1 MDFREISEFL
11 RDFSAYII
19 TIAVVIFILM
29 FVVSPQPIAGNSMV
43 PTLKEGDVVLVS
55 KFTYRFAKIKRNEIV
70 AVTVNG
76 KSYVKRVIGL
86 PGEDIKMLKNRL
98 YINDIPYTES
108 FLKEG
113 VETSGFTL
121 DDVCK
126 EGECPNGVIPEDK
139 YLVLGDNRPESED
152 SRTKTFGL
160 VDKKQIQ
167 GQVIFRMW
175 PIQSFGTVK

>member
-19 TIAVVIFILM
+19 TAVIVIFILM
-29 FVVSPQPIAGNSMV
+29 FVVSFQPIAGNSMV

-55 KFTYRFAKIKRNEIV
+55 KFTYHFSKVKRNEIV
-70 AVTVNG
+70 YVTVNG

-86 PGEDIKMLKNRL
+86 PGEDIKFLKNRL
-98 YINDIPYTES
+98 YIDDVPYTED
-108 FLKEG
+108 FLKSG

-126 EGECPNGVIPEDK
+126 EGECPDGVIPEGK

-160 VDKKQIQ
+160 VDKSQIQ
-167 GQVIFRMW
+167 GQIIFRIW
-175 PIQSFGTVK
+175 PLQSFGKVQ